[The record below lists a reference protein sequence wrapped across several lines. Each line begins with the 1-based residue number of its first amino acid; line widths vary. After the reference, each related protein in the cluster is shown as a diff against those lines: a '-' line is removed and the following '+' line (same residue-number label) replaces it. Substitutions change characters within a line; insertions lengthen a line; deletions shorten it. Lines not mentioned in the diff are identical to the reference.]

1 MPAQRWIICRTRRGA
16 CEDQRKCPR
25 DPYRRANSAEF
36 SGASLRAGT
45 RTRIRDTRKTT
56 PGLRA
61 LEKYAV
67 KTGGGANHRFGLYDA
82 ILLKENHIALAGGI
96 KEALDKAHTYVS
108 PKAPPPRAASA
119 YDAAGLDPEV
129 VGPGPLPVQV
139 EVRDQKELVDALK
152 AGAEAVLLDNMTP
165 ERAAACVKIARGIR
179 AESVIEISGG
189 ITLENARAYAE
200 AGADFLSSGALG
212 ACRKPQ
218 PACGQHRGNV
228 SLGGAKRRDE
238 IPMTQESLPGPTDR
252 RLAGLLTLLA
262 ENATIVISG
271 ARIAKEVGVS
281 RSMVWQ
287 WVERLRELGVKVKS
301 QAGAGYFLE
310 QVPDILTPD
319 MLKQRL
325 KGSLFG
331 KRIYHFFKTD
341 STNRVALELGHTG
354 EPEGAVVLAE
364 EQTAGRGRAGRKWHS
379 ERAAGIYVTILLRP
393 KLAPVQAPLLTMM
406 AGLSA
411 HTAVQALTGLEVDLK
426 WPNDL
431 IVRGK
436 KVGGILTEMHAE
448 PNQVRFVIVG
458 VGLNVNQEKF
468 PGELANVATSLRA
481 ETGKWHSRMEL
492 LVRLLREF
500 ESDYNRF
507 LREGV
512 ASVVARF
519 ESVSSYAKGKRV
531 RVTNGTESYVGT
543 TAGLGPEG
551 LLQVER
557 EDGRVTA
564 VISGDVTEAR

>member
-1 MPAQRWIICRTRRGA
+1 MRARTRRPAPIFFPPG
-16 CEDQRKCPR
+16 C
-25 DPYRRANSAEF
+25 S
-36 SGASLRAGT
+36 
-45 RTRIRDTRKTT
+45 RTRRQPRTSACLWRASRKRKL
-56 PGLRA
+56 GRRN
-61 LEKYAV
+61 
-67 KTGGGANHRFGLYDA
+67 GA
-82 ILLKENHIALAGGI
+82 
-96 KEALDKAHTYVS
+96 
-108 PKAPPPRAASA
+108 
-119 YDAAGLDPEV
+119 
-129 VGPGPLPVQV
+129 
-139 EVRDQKELVDALK
+139 
-152 AGAEAVLLDNMTP
+152 
-165 ERAAACVKIARGIR
+165 
-179 AESVIEISGG
+179 
-189 ITLENARAYAE
+189 
-200 AGADFLSSGALG
+200 
-212 ACRKPQ
+212 
-218 PACGQHRGNV
+218 
-228 SLGGAKRRDE
+228 RRYSMIQD
-238 IPMTQESLPGPTDR
+238 SLPGTTDR
-252 RLAGLLTLLA
+252 RLASLLTLLA

-281 RSMVWQ
+281 LSMAWH
-287 WVERLRELGVKVKS
+287 WIERWRELGVKGKS

-310 QVPDILTPD
+310 PVPDILTPD
-319 MLKQRL
+319 MLRRRL
-325 KGSLFG
+325 RGSLFG
-331 KRIYHFFKTD
+331 KRIFHFFKTD
-341 STNRVALELGHTG
+341 STNRVALDLGHAG

-364 EQTAGRGRAGRKWHS
+364 EQTAGRGRVGRKWHS
-379 ERAAGIYVTILLRP
+379 ERAAGIYVTLLLRP

-411 HTAVQALTGLEVDLK
+411 HSAVQALTGLTVDLK

-431 IVRGK
+431 LIRGK

-458 VGLNVNQEKF
+458 IGLNANQEKF
-468 PGELANVATSLRA
+468 PGELSNIATSLRA
-481 ETGKWHSRMEL
+481 ETGKPQSRMEL